1 MPTVFISYR
10 RDDAS
15 ANAGRLFDWLGR
27 QFGRGCVFLDTD
39 TIAPGDEF
47 PRVLEERLAASDVLL
62 AVIGPRWLAIA
73 DGRGR
78 RLDQP
83 DDYVRRE
90 IATALARGTRVIP
103 VLVGGARMPRAE
115 ELPGPIQPLATR
127 NATTIDDAK
136 FERDFDMLV
145 DVILDRPRGFARRQL
160 DRLQRMLYVAK
171 ATSVVAPMLAIVAV
185 LAVWMQVLDVFLL
198 HTKAA
203 SYLLWVADMV
213 PGAVPEPPVLIAAI
227 DEAAEKKLGRPFGPS
242 DEWRAEW
249 RRDHAR
255 LISRAAAAGATA
267 VVFDLFFE
275 SGTAADGEL
284 AEAARRARV
293 DPRRTRVVFG
303 VRTVKDGRPV
313 LVPQLHDAGDWG
325 TVCISR
331 RVGYTFAAPVAVM
344 RVKDAAAPGGRVAGD
359 LVPADTPALAVA
371 AVYPGRLQEI
381 DVSRRQVRLEGPQR
395 GEPPRYST
403 VERIRS
409 SADDCKTLGLN
420 DEVATLLIRLSFP
433 GYWRDPARRVSYA
446 EMVDPAVV
454 PDERLRDRIVLVGAT
469 LKGRD
474 IHKVV
479 RGFSYAQVY
488 GVELHADAIANLATG
503 RVVAPPTV
511 DLQTAI
517 MLFMAAAGAAAS
529 FFTATLSRARRN
541 ASLAGA
547 MAAYGLVA
555 VVLAAQD
562 LLLNVLYDLG
572 AFFAAHALLRRL
584 QSRLL
589 RGSREEALP

>member
-27 QFGRGCVFLDTD
+27 QFGRGRVFLDTD

-62 AVIGPRWLAIA
+62 AVIGSRWLSIA
-73 DGRGR
+73 DERGR
-78 RLDQP
+78 RLDQSG
-83 DDYVRRE
+83 DYVRRE
-90 IATALARGTRVIP
+90 IATALARGTRVVP

-115 ELPGPIQPLATR
+115 DLPGPLQPLAAR
-127 NATTIDDAK
+127 NAATIDDAK
-136 FERDFDMLV
+136 FERDFDLLV
-145 DVILDRPRGFARRQL
+145 DVILERPRGFARRQL
-160 DRLQRMLYVAK
+160 DRMQRLLFVAK
-171 ATSVVAPMLAIVAV
+171 ATSVVAPILAIAGA
-185 LAVWMQVLDVFLL
+185 LAVWMQVLDFFSL

-203 SYLLWVADMV
+203 SYLLWVADTV
-213 PGAVPEPPVLIAAI
+213 SGAEPEPPVLIAGI
-227 DEAAEKKLGRPFGPS
+227 DEATEKKLGRPFGLS
-242 DEWRAEW
+242 AEW

-255 LISRAAAAGATA
+255 LIDRAAAAGAAA

-275 SGTAADGEL
+275 SETATDGEL

-303 VRTVKDGRPV
+303 ARTVKDGRPV

-325 TVCISR
+325 TVCIGR
-331 RVGYTFAAPVAVM
+331 RIGYTFAAPLAVM
-344 RVKDAAAPGGRVAGD
+344 RVNDATAPGGRVAGD
-359 LVPADTPALAVA
+359 LVPADTPGLAIAAL
-371 AVYPGRLQEI
+371 YGGRLQEV

-395 GEPPRYST
+395 VEPPRYSM

-409 SADDCKTLGLN
+409 GADDCKTLGLD
-420 DEVATLLIRLSFP
+420 DEVATLLIRLSPP
-433 GYWRDPARRVSYA
+433 GYWREPPRRVSYA
-446 EMVDPAVV
+446 EMVDPAAV
-454 PDERLRDRIVLVGAT
+454 PDEWLRGRIVLVGAT
-469 LKGRD
+469 LGGRD
-474 IHKVV
+474 IHDVV
-479 RGFSYAQVY
+479 RGFSYAGVY

-503 RVVAPPTV
+503 RVVATPTV
-511 DLQTAI
+511 DLQAAI
-517 MLFMAAAGAAAS
+517 MLFMAAGGAAAS
-529 FFTATLSRARRN
+529 FFTGTLSRAWRN

-547 MAAYGLVA
+547 MATYGLVA
-555 VVLAAQD
+555 VALAAQN

-572 AFFAAHALLRRL
+572 AFFAAHALVRRL

-589 RGSREEALP
+589 RGSREEVLP

>member
-1 MPTVFISYR
+1 VPTVFISYR

-39 TIAPGDEF
+39 TIAPGDDF

-73 DGRGR
+73 DDRGR

-103 VLVGGARMPRAE
+103 VLVGGARVPRAE
-115 ELPGPIQPLATR
+115 ELPGPLQPLATR

-171 ATSVVAPMLAIVAV
+171 ATSVVAPMLAIAAV

-203 SYLLWVADMV
+203 SYLLWVADAV
-213 PGAVPEPPVLIAAI
+213 SGAAPEPPVLIAAI
-227 DEAAEKKLGRPFGPS
+227 DEATEKKRGRPFGPS
-242 DEWRAEW
+242 AEW

-255 LISRAAAAGATA
+255 LIDRAAAAGAAA

-275 SGTAADGEL
+275 NDTAGDGEL
-284 AEAARRARV
+284 AEAARRARI
-293 DPRRTRVVFG
+293 DPHRTRVVFG
-303 VRTVKDGRPV
+303 ARRAKNGRPV
-313 LVPQLHDAGDWG
+313 LVPRLHDAGDWG

-331 RVGYTFAAPVAVM
+331 RVGYTFAAPLAVM
-344 RVKDAAAPGGRVAGD
+344 RGNDAATPGGRVAGD
-359 LVPADTPALAVA
+359 LVSADTPGLALA
-371 AVYPGRLQEI
+371 AVHAGRLQEI

-395 GEPPRYST
+395 GEPPRYSM

-409 SADDCKTLGLN
+409 SADDCKTLGLD
-420 DEVATLLIRLSFP
+420 DEVATLLIRLSPP
-433 GYWRDPARRVSYA
+433 GYWRDPARRASYA
-446 EMVDPAVV
+446 EMVDPTAV
-454 PDERLRDRIVLVGAT
+454 PDERLRGRIVLVGAA
-469 LKGRD
+469 LGGRD
-474 IHKVV
+474 IHNVV

-503 RVVAPPTV
+503 RVIAMPTV
-511 DLQTAI
+511 DLQAAI

-529 FFTATLSRARRN
+529 FFTATLSRAQRN

-562 LLLNVLYDLG
+562 FLLNVLYDLG

-589 RGSREEALP
+589 GASREEVSP